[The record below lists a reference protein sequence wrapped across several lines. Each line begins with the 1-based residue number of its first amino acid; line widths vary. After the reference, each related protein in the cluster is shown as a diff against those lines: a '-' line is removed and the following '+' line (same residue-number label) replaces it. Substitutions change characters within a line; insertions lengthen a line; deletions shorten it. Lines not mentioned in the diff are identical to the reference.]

1 MKRSTDKFIQ
11 IEEYGSSVPSGNNIK
26 TKIIR
31 MKNKT
36 HFVWLLSAIVALS
49 ISSCTKNFTQIN
61 TDPNGTPVALPKQL
75 LAPALVSVLSY
86 NMSRNR
92 SFNNELMQVTVNQ
105 SDADA
110 TVFRYTFPDSW
121 SNYLYNGWFS
131 ELSNF
136 KDIYIGA
143 SDSVNYNESYMGISL
158 ICQAWVY
165 SLLTDT
171 YGDIPFYE
179 SNKARD
185 SLIFA
190 PPFDTQKDVYSGI
203 FQYLERAD
211 TLLKAGS
218 SIDASSDPVYGGDVS
233 RWRKFGNSLY
243 LRLLLRL
250 SGKQE
255 VANTCIGK
263 IKQIINDPGD
273 YPIMTGNS
281 DAAILRWTGQG
292 PYVSPWVSV
301 RAQDFRAVAIC
312 SFFIGHLNIW
322 QDPRINISYGTNGV
336 NRWGIAPGSAGF
348 TGVASGYLPGTGDP
362 KGSYF
367 YATDSKAG
375 SPSQTPPPVCLQTDP
390 MTGMIMNYA
399 ELQFILCECAAKG
412 WISASAESYYN
423 SGVQSSITQWLPNW
437 TDSVSAYLTN
447 ADMQWDDAASLD
459 DKMEKI
465 MLQKYYAL
473 FCTDMQQWFE
483 YRRTGHPVLPKGAG
497 LGNNGVMPARMKYP
511 LYLQGTNPKGYQQAV
526 SDQGPDLISTDVW
539 WQKP

>member
-1 MKRSTDKFIQ
+1 MKQSMIKFSRSGKCI
-11 IEEYGSSVPSGNNIK
+11 YGVPSGKNVK
-26 TKIIR
+26 TKNIR

-36 HFVWLLSAIVALS
+36 HCIWLFFAFVALS
-49 ISSCTKNFTQIN
+49 ISSCTKNFTEIN

-75 LAPALVSVLSY
+75 LAPALVSLLSY

-92 SFNNELMQVTVNQ
+92 SFNNELMQVTVDQ

-131 ELSNF
+131 ELSNL

-143 SDSVNYNESYMGISL
+143 SDSVNYNKSYMGISL
-158 ICQAWVY
+158 ICQAWAY

-185 SLIFA
+185 SLIYT
-190 PPFDTQKDVYSGI
+190 PKFDTQKDVYAGI
-203 FQYLERAD
+203 FQFLEEAD
-211 TLLKAGS
+211 TLLAAGS
-218 SIDASSDPVYGGDVS
+218 GIDAASDPVYNGNVS
-233 RWRKFGNSLY
+233 KWRKFGNSLY
-243 LRLLLRL
+243 LRLLLRI

-255 VANTCIGK
+255 VADACIDK
-263 IKQIINDPGD
+263 IKQIVSDPAGYPVMTSND
-273 YPIMTGNS
+273 

-312 SFFIGHLNIW
+312 SFFIDHLNTW
-322 QDPRINISYGTNGV
+322 QDPRISLTYGTAGV
-336 NRWGIAPGSAGF
+336 NRWGIAPGANGF
-348 TGVASGYLPGTGDP
+348 TGIASGYAPGTGDP

-375 SPSQTPPPVCLQTDP
+375 SPAQTPPPVCLQTDP

-399 ELQFILCECAAKG
+399 ELQFILCECVAKG
-412 WISASAESYYN
+412 WINGSAESYYN
-423 SGVQSSITQWLPNW
+423 SGVQNSITQWLPNW
-437 TDSVSAYLTN
+437 TVPVTDYLTG

-465 MLQKYYAL
+465 MLQKYYAM
-473 FCTDMQQWFE
+473 FCTDLQQWFE
-483 YRRTGHPVLPKGAG
+483 YRRTGHPVLPMGAG
-497 LGNNGVMPARMKYP
+497 LGNNGVMPARLKYP
-511 LYLQGTNPKGYQQAV
+511 LYLQGTNPLGYKEAID
-526 SDQGPDLISTDVW
+526 DQGPDLISTDVW